1 MHEKLKQI
9 ENRYAEIQTRMLQ
22 PEVYADPAEYARLA
36 REQKELA
43 PLAEA
48 YRRWTRLAAEAEDA
62 RILMNDAEM
71 RALAREEYDALR
83 ADMEREEQN
92 IRLLLLPRDPNDDK
106 KDRKSVV

>member
-1 MHEKLKQI
+1 
-9 ENRYAEIQTRMLQ
+9 MLFRS
-22 PEVYADPAEYARLA
+22 YADPAEYARLA

-71 RALAREEYDALR
+71 RALARE
-83 ADMEREEQN
+83 
-92 IRLLLLPRDPNDDK
+92 
-106 KDRKSVV
+106 